1 MAERSNET
9 GERRPARRPRRSK
22 YSVEKSLEGSLDN
35 AAEGLATLLESLQ
48 RSGMVEGL
56 SGYRTLQAVLM
67 QQKLWAVSNQQ
78 GRVLPKFDA
87 IARTAEKLHRVFSG
101 YAAVMEKLSKLD
113 EIRAPSPTARKARA
127 EAGEGEGEASEA
139 PAVIES
145 PEPTK

>member
-67 QQKLWAVSNQQ
+67 QQKLWAVSNQR
-78 GRVLPKFDA
+78 GRVLPNA